1 MKIAHFISN
10 FPTKERA
17 QVYGKSLAA
26 YNLCK
31 ELVDRGHEV
40 HVFTISESNHEFF
53 QNYEGI
59 NVHSYR
65 SITGYKSEKISVKI
79 LTDPSNYE
87 FDIIHIHS
95 GISIPLLAGY
105 LLAKKTSKPLV
116 ITWHGDSI
124 RVPDQ
129 GRYCGPIAGP
139 ATIVY
144 KYIIHSILRHAAA
157 IISVSSKY
165 IERSQFLKPYEN
177 KIKCVPNGISIE
189 DFHRINPKG
198 KTQKYLGLEGK
209 KVVLFL
215 GSLFPI
221 KGPDILLRAIP
232 TIIQKENDTIFVFAG
247 GGDSQRYIDMAR
259 DLGIADYVRF
269 PGYLNQN
276 EKVAYLQA
284 TDIFV
289 LPSRMECFPLVCLE
303 AMASGLPIIA
313 SNVGGIPDAVQDNE
327 NGLLIPPED
336 HQSLSNSVLV
346 LLNND
351 QLRKGLGE
359 KGNAMAGHYSWTAIA
374 EETAEIYQGLVS
386 GSNDH
391 YLKKGY

>member
-10 FPTKERA
+10 FPTKERV

-40 HVFTISESNHEFF
+40 HVFTISESNSEFF

-65 SITGYKSEKISVKI
+65 SITGYKSEKISLKI

-105 LLAKKTSKPLV
+105 LLAKRMSKPLV

-139 ATIVY
+139 AATAY
-144 KYIIHSILRHAAA
+144 KYVIHHILQHADA

-165 IERSQFLKPYEN
+165 IERSQFLKPYGK
-177 KIKCVPNGISIE
+177 KIKCIPNGINIE
-189 DFHRINPKG
+189 DFHPTDSKENTKKII
-198 KTQKYLGLEGK
+198 GLEGK
-209 KVVLFL
+209 TVILFL

-232 TIIQKENDTIFVFAG
+232 AIIKKENNIRFVFAG
-247 GGDSQRYIDMAR
+247 GGDSQHYINMAR
-259 DLGIADYVRF
+259 DLGISNYVRF

-276 EKVAYLQA
+276 EKIAYLQA
-284 TDIFV
+284 SDIFV

-303 AMASGLPIIA
+303 AMASGLPVIA
-313 SNVGGIPDAVQDNE
+313 SNVGGIPDAIKDNE
-327 NGLLIPPED
+327 NGLLIPPD
-336 HQSLSNSVLV
+336 DYQTLSSSILM
-346 LLNND
+346 LLNGD
-351 QLRKGLGE
+351 QLRKNLGE
-359 KGNAMAGHYSWTAIA
+359 KGSSTASRYSWAAIA
-374 EETAEIYQGLVS
+374 EETVEVYWWLIN
-386 GSNDH
+386 GSN
-391 YLKKGY
+391 

>member
-40 HVFTISESNHEFF
+40 HVFTISESNREFF
-53 QNYEGI
+53 QTYEGI

-65 SITGYKSEKISVKI
+65 SITGYKSEKISIKI

-105 LLAKKTSKPLV
+105 LLAKRTSKPLV

-129 GRYCGPIAGP
+129 ERYCGPIAGP

-144 KYIIHSILRHAAA
+144 KHVIHYVLQHADA
-157 IISVSSKY
+157 IISVSNKY
-165 IERSQFLKPYEN
+165 IERSQFLKPYQK
-177 KIKCVPNGISIE
+177 KIKCVPNGINIGE
-189 DFHRINPKG
+189 FHPTDPKENT
-198 KTQKYLGLEGK
+198 KKSLGLEGK
-209 KVVLFL
+209 MAVLFL

-221 KGPDILLRAIP
+221 KGPDILLKAIP
-232 TIIQKENDTIFVFAG
+232 AIIKEKNNARFVFAG
-247 GGDSQRYIDMAR
+247 GGDSQQYINVAK
-259 DLGIADYVRF
+259 DLGIFDYVRF
-269 PGYLNQN
+269 PGYLDKN
-276 EKVAYLQA
+276 EKIAYLQA
-284 TDIFV
+284 SDVFV

-303 AMASGLPIIA
+303 AMASSLPVIA
-313 SNVGGIPDAVQDNE
+313 SNVGGIPDAIKNNE

-336 HQSLSNSVLV
+336 HQALSNSILM
-346 LLNND
+346 LLNDN
-351 QLRKGLGE
+351 QLRKDLGE
-359 KGNAMAGHYSWTAIA
+359 KGNAMASHYSWTAVA
-374 EETAEIYQGLVS
+374 EETVEIYRWLIN
-386 GSNDH
+386 GSNQQ
-391 YLKKGY
+391 

>member
-10 FPTKERA
+10 FPTKERD

-40 HVFTISESNHEFF
+40 HVFTISESNGEFF

-65 SITGYKSEKISVKI
+65 PILGYRSEKISVKI

-95 GISIPLLAGY
+95 GISISLLAGY
-105 LLAKKTSKPLV
+105 LLAKRTKKPLV

-139 ATIVY
+139 ATIIY
-144 KYIIHSILRHAAA
+144 KYVIHYILQHADA

-165 IERSQFLKPYEN
+165 VEGSQFLKPYEK
-177 KIKCVPNGISIE
+177 KINCIPNGINIE
-189 DFHRINPKG
+189 DFHPTGPKENI
-198 KTQKYLGLEGK
+198 KKNLGLEGK
-209 KVVLFL
+209 MVVLFL

-221 KGPDILLRAIP
+221 KGPDILLRAVP
-232 TIIQKENDTIFVFAG
+232 AIIKKENCVKFVFAG
-247 GGDSQRYIDMAR
+247 GGDSQQYINMAR
-259 DLGIADYVRF
+259 DLGISNYVRF

-276 EKVAYLQA
+276 EKLAYLQA
-284 TDIFV
+284 SEIFV

-303 AMASGLPIIA
+303 AMASGLPVIA
-313 SNVGGIPDAVQDNE
+313 SNVGGIPDAIKDNE
-327 NGLLIPPED
+327 NGLLIHPGD
-336 HQSLSNSVLV
+336 HQVLSNSILL
-346 LLNND
+346 LLNDD
-351 QLRKGLGE
+351 QLRKDLGE
-359 KGNAMAGHYSWTAIA
+359 KGRITANFYSWAAIA
-374 EETAEIYQGLVS
+374 EETVNVYWRLINGRNQ
-386 GSNDH
+386 D
-391 YLKKGY
+391 